1 MSARWEES
9 ISLVFFVEVVWLN
22 TKCLVFSRCI
32 KMQPEQVDLN
42 IDIAVGDYSADEQ
55 TLEWQRWREC
65 KKKKDDEEKKRLFV
79 LNLVVGKS
87 EIADPK

>member
-9 ISLVFFVEVVWLN
+9 IALVFFVEVVWLN

-42 IDIAVGDYSADEQ
+42 IDIAVGDYSAYAADEQ
-55 TLEWQRWREC
+55 TLERQRWREC
-65 KKKKDDEEKKRLFV
+65 KKKKMMRKKKKTFCTESCGR
-79 LNLVVGKS
+79 
-87 EIADPK
+87 